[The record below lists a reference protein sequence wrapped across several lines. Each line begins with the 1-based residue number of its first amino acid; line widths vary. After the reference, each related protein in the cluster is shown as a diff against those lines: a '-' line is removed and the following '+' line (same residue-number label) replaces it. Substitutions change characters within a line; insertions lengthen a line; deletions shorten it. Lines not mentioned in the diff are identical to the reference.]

1 MSQNSKKNYT
11 FKNLGDVR
19 LRSATHRPQD
29 MTLFPKADQ
38 ALREL
43 YGLKEETIPEMPIP
57 KLNERGRKLAGL
69 DLY

>member
-1 MSQNSKKNYT
+1 
-11 FKNLGDVR
+11 
-19 LRSATHRPQD
+19 